1 MTLEAAREEALE
13 IRRAARKGQD
23 LIAERKRPTAM
34 TFRRAAEAY
43 WSTRAPSL
51 THAKHIAQWPASMET
66 HVYPIGPRL
75 VSAVTR
81 AEIVGALKPI

>member
-13 IRRAARKGQD
+13 VRRAARKGQD
-23 LIAERKRPTAM
+23 IIAERKRPTAM

-51 THAKHIAQWPASMET
+51 TNAKHVAQWPASMGA
-66 HVYPIGPRL
+66 HVYP
-75 VSAVTR
+75 R
-81 AEIVGALKPI
+81 A